1 MELCMSTESK
11 PYPAFDE
18 LIESLTGWLKHLR
31 ELNEM
36 HGPDR
41 ADFDRIASELC
52 VSSCDLEEL
61 IRLGQCASCE
71 MARIEKPT
79 VAPIEMPEM
88 LNSVDIHDE
97 RLGGTYLL
105 LEHDM
110 EPVCARCCHRAE
122 CVSFLVTESTTGHY
136 RGCCALEILDRDLGT
151 MH

>member
-1 MELCMSTESK
+1 MSTESK

-52 VSSCDLEEL
+52 VSSYDLEEL

-79 VAPIEMPEM
+79 EVPIEMPEM
-88 LNSVDIHDE
+88 LNPFGVHGE
-97 RLGGTYLL
+97 RLGGTYQL
-105 LEHDM
+105 LERDM
-110 EPVCARCCHRAE
+110 EPVCAHCCCRAQCE
-122 CVSFLVTESTTGHY
+122 SFLVTEFATGHC
-136 RGCCALEILDRDLGT
+136 RGCCALEMLDYDLGT